1 MDAKTNNHMQQNNI
15 KFWINLSIVIFFVLC
30 FFIILYFVVRFDSLQ
45 MDTYFYNIFHD
56 KIESEFMTSF
66 YKIFT
71 YLGSFYTLMIIA
83 LLMLIV
89 SKNKKLGI
97 GLSVNLIIVGV
108 LNVLLKIIVRRPR
121 PEDINIITESGF
133 SFPSGHAMM
142 SIALYGMLIYF
153 VYKFIKNKGLK
164 IFLMILLGALILLI
178 GASRIYLGVH
188 YFSDVL
194 VGYLIGYAILS
205 GNIFI
210 FNRLYN
216 FKFDR
221 LVSNK
226 R

>member
-83 LLMLIV
+83 LLILIV
-89 SKNKKLGI
+89 LKNKKLGI

-142 SIALYGMLIYF
+142 SIALYAMLIYF

>member
-89 SKNKKLGI
+89 LKNKKLGI

-194 VGYLIGYAILS
+194 AGYLIGYAILS

-210 FNRLYN
+210 FNCLYD
-216 FKFDR
+216 FKFNR
-221 LVSNK
+221 LLSNK

>member
-194 VGYLIGYAILS
+194 AGYLIGYAILS